1 MNFTIR
7 PATKEDYKGICDI
20 FTELDSVHHEL
31 LPEVYCETTGPARS
45 EEYIFSIIDNEEA
58 AIFVAESKEEII
70 GLVHIYIQN
79 TPPIPIVVP
88 QKYSMI
94 DNLIVKRE
102 FRHSDAGR
110 ILIEK
115 AHEWSLS
122 KGIKQVALVI
132 WEFNRGAIEFY
143 EKLGYS
149 TVNRRMAISLKD
161 ELPPEHIKSE

>member
-1 MNFTIR
+1 MNFTVR
-7 PATKEDYKGICDI
+7 PATREDYRGICDI
-20 FTELDSVHHEL
+20 FSELDSVHHEL
-31 LPEVYCETTGPARS
+31 LPEVYCESSGPARS

-58 AIFVAESKEEII
+58 AIFVAENNGQII
-70 GLVHIYIQN
+70 GLVHIYIQE

-94 DNLIVKRE
+94 DNLVVKRE

-122 KGIKQVALVI
+122 KGVKQIALVI

-143 EKLGYS
+143 EKLGYR
-149 TVNRRMAISLKD
+149 TINRRMAISFKD
-161 ELPPEHIKSE
+161 EESHENVKSE

>member
-7 PATKEDYKGICDI
+7 PATKEDYRGICDV

-31 LPEVYCETTGPARS
+31 LPEVYRESQGPARS

-58 AIFVAESKEEII
+58 AIFVAESDKEII
-70 GLVHIYIQN
+70 GLVHIYIQE
-79 TPPIPIVVP
+79 TPPLPIVVP
-88 QKYSMI
+88 QRYSMI
-94 DNLIVKRE
+94 DNLIVKSK

-115 AHEWSLS
+115 AHEWSS
-122 KGIKQVALVI
+122 DKGVKQVALVI

-143 EKLGYS
+143 EKIGYR
-149 TVNRRMAISLKD
+149 TVSRRMGISLND
-161 ELPPEHIKSE
+161 DNLSRSETL